1 VGFVRMLKFFGRRC
15 CCLEKLYLRVSRR
28 GKHGASV
35 GSVPLKRLVK
45 LSRYGKKRWE
55 LVDDWLILE
64 AY

>member
-1 VGFVRMLKFFGRRC
+1 
-15 CCLEKLYLRVSRR
+15 VSRR